1 MPIIELD
8 GVSFRHAGAETDALR
23 DVRLTIE
30 DGEYVAIL
38 GRNGAGK
45 TTLGQCL
52 NGIVPNLVTGELRGR
67 VAVAGRDPART
78 PVRDMA
84 GLVGMVFDNPEFQMS
99 QLTVAEEVALGL
111 ENLGVPVDEMR
122 PRIDEAL
129 AAVGLAG
136 FDERV
141 PLALSSGEQQR
152 LAIASV
158 LVMRPRILVLDEPT
172 SNLDPVGKGTV
183 FEIARRLNREAG
195 MTIVIAEHDV
205 DAVAAHADRVVVL
218 DRGTVVA
225 IGAPRDVLG
234 RRELLESIGVRLPQ
248 AMDLALRLDEGP
260 AGWEDPLP
268 LTADEAAAAI
278 EHRLAGSSA

>member
-1 MPIIELD
+1 
-8 GVSFRHAGAETDALR
+8 
-23 DVRLTIE
+23 
-30 DGEYVAIL
+30 
-38 GRNGAGK
+38 
-45 TTLGQCL
+45 
-52 NGIVPNLVTGELRGR
+52 
-67 VAVAGRDPART
+67 
-78 PVRDMA
+78 MA

-111 ENLGVPVDEMR
+111 ENLGVPVDEM
-122 PRIDEAL
+122 PSRIAEAL
-129 AAVGLAG
+129 AMAGLEG
-136 FDERV
+136 FEERV

-172 SNLDPVGKGTV
+172 SNLDPVGKRTV

-205 DAVAAHADRVVVL
+205 DAVATHADRVVAL

-225 IGAPRDVLG
+225 SGEPRDVLG

-248 AMDLALRLDEGP
+248 VTDLALRLRDGH
-260 AGWEDPLP
+260 AGWDGPLP
-268 LTADEAAAAI
+268 LTADEAVAAVD
-278 EHRLAGSSA
+278 HRLVGSLP

>member
-8 GVSFRHAGAETDALR
+8 RVSFRHDGSETDALR

-30 DGEYVAIL
+30 EGEYVAIL

-67 VAVAGRDPART
+67 VSVAGHDPART
-78 PVRDMA
+78 PVRAMA

-99 QLTVAEEVALGL
+99 QLTVAEEVAFGL
-111 ENLGVPVDEMR
+111 ENLGVPMDEMP
-122 PRIDEAL
+122 PRIGEAL
-129 AAVGLAG
+129 AMVGLEG
-136 FDERV
+136 FEERV

-183 FEIARRLNREAG
+183 FEIARRLNRQAG

-205 DAVAAHADRVVVL
+205 DAVARHADRVVAL

-225 IGAPRDVLG
+225 TGEPREVLG

-248 AMDLALRLDEGP
+248 VTELALRLRDGR
-260 AGWEDPLP
+260 AGWSGAIP

-278 EHRLAGSSA
+278 ERRLAGSVP